1 MVAKR
6 RHQPSKLTK
15 NIKSLLKTTTLLTA
29 SALTLPGRAN
39 ANNTLG
45 TVGKLKILILE
56 NSLAKK
62 AVPKIQHSYVL
73 WTYVTR
79 SVSLVLDL
87 MGLDG

>member
-6 RHQPSKLTK
+6 RHQQSKLTK

-62 AVPKIQHSYVL
+62 AVPKFNIHMFFGHTLLGVFHL
-73 WTYVTR
+73 F
-79 SVSLVLDL
+79 
-87 MGLDG
+87 